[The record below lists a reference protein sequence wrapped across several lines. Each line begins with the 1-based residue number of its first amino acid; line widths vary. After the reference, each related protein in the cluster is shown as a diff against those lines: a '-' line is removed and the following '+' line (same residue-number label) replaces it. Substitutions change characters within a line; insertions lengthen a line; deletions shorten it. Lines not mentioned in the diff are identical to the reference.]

1 MPAAHVT
8 TERNT
13 LLRHCVGNTARDT
26 SRAHASPPM
35 DPAAPEIFAQYAL
48 VAITS
53 LAGLTGIGV
62 AVHAYIRRVRR
73 HDRRIGGAEAAL
85 ALPDE
90 RLERIEQA
98 VDAIAIEVER
108 IAEGQRFLTKLQAD
122 RSEPRS
128 LER

>member
-1 MPAAHVT
+1 
-8 TERNT
+8 
-13 LLRHCVGNTARDT
+13 
-26 SRAHASPPM
+26 M
-35 DPAAPEIFAQYAL
+35 DPATPEIIAQYAA
-48 VAITS
+48 VAIGS
-53 LAGLTGIGV
+53 LAGLSAIGV
-62 AVHAYIRRVRR
+62 ALHAYIRRLRR

-122 RSEPRS
+122 RTEPRA

>member
-1 MPAAHVT
+1 
-8 TERNT
+8 
-13 LLRHCVGNTARDT
+13 
-26 SRAHASPPM
+26 M